1 MFWDVFYSVL
11 MLLTGIGVFLIGV
24 SKFSALL
31 QSNSSRQVNEL
42 FKRMGDNKVVGFGL
56 GVGVTTVIQSST
68 ATTVIVVGLV
78 NAGIMT
84 FAQSTAVIFGANV
97 GSALAN
103 VMLAL
108 STFRVRYFFMVL
120 AFFGAF
126 TKIVTKNQRAN
137 KISDAMIAFSVIFI
151 GLYIMSSAFSGNE
164 YLTRGFTNLFEG
176 ASFPLLL
183 ILLGF
188 AITAILNSSTGA
200 AALFITMAANDVLT
214 FTSIMYLVLGT
225 FLGTTLTTLLAS
237 ITASRCAKRA
247 AVMHLMFNL
256 AAIIIFLPIIWS
268 LQGII
273 APFIERVISE
283 AVWQIVLFSLVVK
296 LGTAIILLTFFVGPL
311 NKLAYKIVPERPEQ
325 ITMIPKEEEAETG
338 FSGTF

>member
-1 MFWDVFYSVL
+1 MFWEIFYSVL
-11 MLLTGIGVFLIGV
+11 MLLSGIGVFLIGIA
-24 SKFSALL
+24 KFSAML
-31 QSNSSRQVNEL
+31 QTNSSRQVNEL
-42 FKRMGDNKVVGFGL
+42 FKRMGDNKAVGFGL

-97 GSALAN
+97 GSAVAN
-103 VMLAL
+103 MLLAL
-108 STFRVRYFFMVL
+108 SALRVRYFFMVL
-120 AFFGAF
+120 TFFGAF
-126 TKIVTKNQRAN
+126 TKIVTKNTKAN
-137 KISDAMIAFSVIFI
+137 RIADAFMAFGVIFI
-151 GLYIMSSAFSGNE
+151 GLHIMSSAFSGSE
-164 YLTRGFTNLFEG
+164 YLTRGFTNLFES

-183 ILLGF
+183 VLLGF

-200 AALFITMAANDVLT
+200 AALFITLAANGVLT
-214 FTSIMYLVLGT
+214 FTSIMYLVFGT

-256 AAIIIFLPIIWS
+256 AAIVIFLPIVWP

-273 APFIERVISE
+273 APFFERAIPSQ
-283 AVWQIVLFSLVVK
+283 VWQITLFGLTIK
-296 LGTAIILLTFFVGPL
+296 LGTAIILLCFFVKPL
-311 NKLAYKIVPERPEQ
+311 SRLAYKIVPDRPEQ
-325 ITMIPKEEEAETG
+325 LVMTEIEEEMESG